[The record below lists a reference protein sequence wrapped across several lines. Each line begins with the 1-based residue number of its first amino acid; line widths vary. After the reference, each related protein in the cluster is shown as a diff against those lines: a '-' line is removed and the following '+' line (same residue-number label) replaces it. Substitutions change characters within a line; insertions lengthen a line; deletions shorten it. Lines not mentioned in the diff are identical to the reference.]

1 MNRNSL
7 SRRIRRAVTAAAAIF
22 LLLCA
27 CAAAGGETVTARP
40 SVNGALHVEAGR
52 LTDESGE
59 TVQLRGV
66 STHGLTWYPQFVS
79 ENLFRQVAE
88 DWNGNLIRLAMQW
101 ANIEPEPGCYSER
114 YLASIDG
121 IFRLAEQYGVYIL
134 LDSHQDL

>member
-7 SRRIRRAVTAAAAIF
+7 SRRIRRAVTAAAALF

-79 ENLFRQVAE
+79 ENLFREGLCLPSGPRVSEE
-88 DWNGNLIRLAMQW
+88 DV
-101 ANIEPEPGCYSER
+101 R
-114 YLASIDG
+114 YICEMIHASIE
-121 IFRLAEQYGVYIL
+121 A
-134 LDSHQDL
+134 